1 MALAWLIQ
9 ESPLGSSEQVR
20 SDLKLQRSQR
30 ASQRA
35 FSLRILSLTNS
46 IGFESR
52 EHAQGI
58 PTVNST
64 LYSRNSYGPRRSC
77 TVRVSTD

>member
-58 PTVNST
+58 PTVET
-64 LYSRNSYGPRRSC
+64 VHC
-77 TVRVSTD
+77 TEEFLRAQTFVYAVPFV